1 MDPTA
6 GDANEDDVLRI
17 LDTFIVSPT
26 VWNQLFFSPEWL
38 NAIQAYYLFKNI
50 LAAFLFAKRHSHTSM
65 LGLVFRKTLCAAS
78 KMQKCDSRVTIE
90 SSKGNQSQKQFLLKL
105 MLCWTTS
112 H

>member
-26 VWNQLFFSPEWL
+26 VWNQLFFFSEWL

-50 LAAFLFAKRHSHTSM
+50 LAAFLFVKRHLHASM
-65 LGLVFRKTLCAAS
+65 LGSVFRETFMCS
-78 KMQKCDSRVTIE
+78 
-90 SSKGNQSQKQFLLKL
+90 LKDA
-105 MLCWTTS
+105 
-112 H
+112 